1 MRKFV
6 LMVLAGAALLLAGP
20 QFASAAPVG
29 IGTGIAAAADE
40 VSSVNVVRHR
50 RWHRGHWR
58 HHRHWHHRHWR
69 HHHRWHHRHW
79 RQHHRWHHR
88 HHHHWRRHHHRC

>member
-6 LMVLAGAALLLAGP
+6 LMALGGAAIMFAAP

-29 IGTGIAAAADE
+29 LGTGIATAADQ
-40 VSSVNVVRHR
+40 VSSVDVVRHR
-50 RWHRGHWR
+50 
-58 HHRHWHHRHWR
+58 RHWR

-79 RQHHRWHHR
+79 RRHHRW
-88 HHHHWRRHHHRC
+88 C